1 MVLCSCARPEEV
13 TAMWPSTAR
22 EAGGGLEAEGLAARV
37 RFFKGFT
44 NPGRLRIIEALRQG
58 ERSVGELVQETG
70 LPQAQVSNALT
81 CLKWCG
87 FVRARQEGRRI
98 YYAIAN
104 PAVYRILE
112 LADMMVA
119 AQAAQLYSCVVLN
132 AEEAL
137 DGAAGVE
144 TEVSLEEE
152 RR

>member
-1 MVLCSCARPEEV
+1 MVAVIKEGTTMRL
-13 TAMWPSTAR
+13 
-22 EAGGGLEAEGLAARV
+22 GAEGQTHTGALGEEGIAARV

-44 NPGRLRIIEALRQG
+44 NPGRLRIIEALRRG
-58 ERSVGELVQETG
+58 ERSVGELVRETG

-98 YYAIAN
+98 YYTIADS
-104 PAVYRILE
+104 AVYRILE
-112 LADMMVA
+112 LADVMVA
-119 AQAAQLYSCVVLN
+119 AQATQLYSCVVLN

-137 DGAAGVE
+137 DGAARVE
-144 TEVSLEEE
+144 AEVSLEEE